1 MSESPASEIFFRCP
15 ACRRRLAAESRARG
29 LVLDCPSCKASLLV
43 PEKSTTLNPVLIRRL
58 GGIAI
63 IIAGAAVCVTAG
75 WWLARG
81 ARQAE
86 TASAPAPAV
95 QEVRATISAP
105 AKVEPKPETAT
116 APQEL
121 QEARRAQREA
131 SGRYEELANW
141 VLANM
146 RGRFLL
152 KEKHVGRLR
161 FIPVSDD
168 FKVHPELAEFLAVD
182 DRETG
187 LLNDILQ
194 YGRTTL
200 LDLQN
205 RFLVATQ
212 PAPETAVLFIP
223 PFEKEGAGLREDL
236 YAAMRSILGPDR
248 FSRMIAVSEEE
259 LARAYDYFGAA
270 SRSVAFQLVPGEKPR
285 DPPHLVIRD
294 SWMIQKD
301 ESRRVTETSE
311 QAVRE
316 LPARYTPYLAW
327 LPDFVS
333 FYAKP

>member
-1 MSESPASEIFFRCP
+1 M
-15 ACRRRLAAESRARG
+15 
-29 LVLDCPSCKASLLV
+29 
-43 PEKSTTLNPVLIRRL
+43 PEQSTTLNPVLVRRL
-58 GGIAI
+58 GGVAI
-63 IIAGAAVCVTAG
+63 ILAGAAVCVAAG
-75 WWLARG
+75 WWLAKG
-81 ARQAE
+81 ARKAE
-86 TASAPAPAV
+86 TASAPAPAM

-105 AKVEPKPETAT
+105 AKVEPKAESAT

-131 SGRYEELANW
+131 SSRYEELANW

-161 FIPVSDD
+161 FVPVSDD
-168 FKVHPELAEFLAVD
+168 FKVHPELADFLAVN

-200 LDLQN
+200 VDLQN
-205 RFLVATQ
+205 RFLIVTN
-212 PAPETAVLFIP
+212 PAPETVELFIP
-223 PFEKEGAGLREDL
+223 PFEEEGAALREDL

-248 FSRMIAVSEEE
+248 FARMIAVGEEE
-259 LARAYDYFGAA
+259 FARAYDYFGAA
-270 SRSVAFQLVPGEKPR
+270 SRSVTFQLVPGEKPR

-294 SWMIQKD
+294 SWVIQKD
-301 ESRRVTETSE
+301 ESHRVTETSE
-311 QAVRE
+311 AAVRE